1 MRPTDRQ
8 RMQRGHIPS
17 SLLNTKGS
25 PRRRNLPGSPCNPN
39 CSSTTRGSGGNPIN
53 TTLSARCASGRW
65 QFFYAVEAARGVG
78 DSGSTRC
85 PRRRAGRLARTPRRF
100 PPGDFPPWRSNYLAY
115 AAWPASSSW
124 NALHRRPRRA
134 VPAAPG
140 LPRASRQRRTQR
152 RAMQFGA
159 RMKMRWYPTA
169 AGHAPRA
176 RRCGR
181 SPAARS
187 TLSPSGGKS
196 NSFEPPCSTIIERAA
211 GANQTAAVPGP
222 YGIPQDR
229 AGGSRDGVLRPHHR
243 PHHARLRHSRRR
255 GWGSSTPSSI
265 LHCGTPSTRLPGGP
279 ATISSHGS
287 VRWTP
292 FWFPRTRGG

>member
-1 MRPTDRQ
+1 MGFAIEGPPVAHDAEGDAWRE
-8 RMQRGHIPS
+8 
-17 SLLNTKGS
+17 
-25 PRRRNLPGSPCNPN
+25 
-39 CSSTTRGSGGNPIN
+39 
-53 TTLSARCASGRW
+53 RCA
-65 QFFYAVEAARGVG
+65 AATLPAG
-78 DSGSTRC
+78 DS
-85 PRRRAGRLARTPRRF
+85 
-100 PPGDFPPWRSNYLAY
+100 PPWRSNYLAC

-187 TLSPSGGKS
+187 TLSPMGANRIASS
-196 NSFEPPCSTIIERAA
+196 RRAA
-211 GANQTAAVPGP
+211 RSLSARQAPTRRLRCPAPTAFRKTGQAVPGMES
-222 YGIPQDR
+222 YARIIALIMRDFDIPG
-229 AGGSRDGVLRPHHR
+229 AVVGVV
-243 PHHARLRHSRRR
+243 RRR
-255 GWGSSTPSSI
+255 RRYCTV
-265 LHCGTPSTRLPGGP
+265 GTPSTRLPGGP

-292 FWFPRTRGG
+292 FWFPAHAGIDPLILTMALADQALPF